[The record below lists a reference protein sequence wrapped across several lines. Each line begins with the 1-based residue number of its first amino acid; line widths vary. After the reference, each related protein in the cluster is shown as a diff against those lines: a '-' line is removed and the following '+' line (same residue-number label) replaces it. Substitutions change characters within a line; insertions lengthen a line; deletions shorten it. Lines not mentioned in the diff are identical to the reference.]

1 MLKLM
6 TGLWIG
12 WCMLAAPAA
21 YADTGISDDTGTAED
36 TGDADDTGD
45 TGDASDTAAS
55 SAGSSSGPTYG
66 AAELAGDS
74 GNCATV
80 GAAPA
85 AWMLGC
91 IVLVLVRRRIR

>member
-1 MLKLM
+1 MLKLL
-6 TGLWIG
+6 TGLWVG

-21 YADTGISDDTGTAED
+21 FADTGLSDDTGSTED
-36 TGDADDTGD
+36 TGAADDTDD

-55 SAGSSSGPTYG
+55 SAGSNAGPTYG

-80 GAAPA
+80 VAAPA

-91 IVLVLVRRRIR
+91 ALLVLVRRRVR